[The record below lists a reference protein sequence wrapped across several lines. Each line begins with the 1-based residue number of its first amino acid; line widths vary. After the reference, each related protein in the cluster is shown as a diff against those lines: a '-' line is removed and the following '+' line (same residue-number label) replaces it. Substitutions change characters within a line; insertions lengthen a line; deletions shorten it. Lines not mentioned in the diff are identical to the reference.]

1 MRQSRR
7 AMTFQGRWVSVLP
20 HVATNGA
27 EVKFP
32 LWFRAAPGVISLASL
47 NLSGFVAG
55 RSGPGTRQNRPFWL
69 CSRWQGPTRH
79 TGSSRPA
86 RTPSGDKPTVCPSVA
101 SRNPLLYQ
109 SLPII
114 IPFRDARLRRRKDGT
129 DVDTTARGVVE
140 RLHRFP

>member
-1 MRQSRR
+1 MPIFFRR
-7 AMTFQGRWVSVLP
+7 STTMSQEIVGPLTITSALGVQGGSLELGATLD
-20 HVATNGA
+20 VAPETPYMDFHFGLGA
-27 EVKFP
+27 
-32 LWFRAAPGVISLASL
+32 A
-47 NLSGFVAG
+47 
-55 RSGPGTRQNRPFWL
+55 Q
-69 CSRWQGPTRH
+69 
-79 TGSSRPA
+79 
-86 RTPSGDKPTVCPSVA
+86 DYKPTVCPSVA

>member
-1 MRQSRR
+1 MPQGYLPVALAHRGHSPRR
-7 AMTFQGRWVSVLP
+7 AQVLQG
-20 HVATNGA
+20 HATN
-27 EVKFP
+27 
-32 LWFRAAPGVISLASL
+32 AS
-47 NLSGFVAG
+47 NNAFASI
-55 RSGPGTRQNRPFWL
+55 
-69 CSRWQGPTRH
+69 
-79 TGSSRPA
+79 
-86 RTPSGDKPTVCPSVA
+86 PTVCPSVA